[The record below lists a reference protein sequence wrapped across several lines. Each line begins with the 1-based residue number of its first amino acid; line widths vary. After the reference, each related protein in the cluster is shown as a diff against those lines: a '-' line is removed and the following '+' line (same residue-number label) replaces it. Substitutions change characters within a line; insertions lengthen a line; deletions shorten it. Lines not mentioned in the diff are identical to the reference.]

1 MPQRQSNRR
10 VGVLSQRL
18 SDEESCSAW
27 GSSEELLSRFLS
39 SVDFSAP
46 IPPRTWESNPLYKEL
61 KRSLQGTIHMQQVD
75 EMLKEKY
82 RKASSL
88 ASHHSGQSLMTTISS
103 HQSQTLPDSGLPC
116 SGSIP
121 FEADDHLWW
130 TKPLTLSEQSEDT
143 RYEETGMC
151 QTPKLKRATSEIS
164 ICDDDMRRA
173 ERSETR
179 LKSKSGLEGLEAV
192 WKLRYDEPVHLMNLC
207 QLMDLDKEEI
217 DRREQHIL
225 LEVSGPNISIA
236 FEALRLPRR

>member
-18 SDEESCSAW
+18 SDEESSAW

-39 SVDFSAP
+39 SVDFSSP

-82 RKASSL
+82 RKASSV
-88 ASHHSGQSLMTTISS
+88 ASHHSGQSLITTISS
-103 HQSQTLPDSGLPC
+103 HQSQNLPDSGLPC
-116 SGSIP
+116 SGSNP
-121 FEADDHLWW
+121 FETDDHLWW
-130 TKPLTLSEQSEDT
+130 TKPPTLSGQNEDL
-143 RYEETGMC
+143 RCDDETGKC
-151 QTPKLKRATSEIS
+151 LTPKLGKKAAEIS
-164 ICDDDMRRA
+164 ICNEISRA
-173 ERSETR
+173 ERSATR

-192 WKLRYDEPVHLMNLC
+192 WKLRYDEPVHLMDLGK
-207 QLMDLDKEEI
+207 LMDFDKEEI

-225 LEVSGPNISIA
+225 LEVSQTDISIA
-236 FEALRLPRR
+236 FEAHR